1 MTAEANSSRMAF
13 KEFLLPANRLPST
26 DSPKWLR
33 FGFKVWQLPQETCQ
47 VCRSFKE
54 RWPRAFA
61 RDHFGGDPSGIRTR
75 VTAVRGRR
83 TRPLYDGAVYI
94 SVLLPAFPLIKL
106 SDSFTHFALVSN
118 RRTG

>member
-1 MTAEANSSRMAF
+1 MPVHIDSSRSSGESRDDAYG
-13 KEFLLPANRLPST
+13 NRRRRRCV
-26 DSPKWLR
+26 LR
-33 FGFKVWQLPQETCQ
+33 TTRGHGKT
-47 VCRSFKE
+47 K
-54 RWPRAFA
+54 WPRAFA
-61 RDHFGGDPSGIRTR
+61 RDHFVGDPSGIRTR